1 MPKTKKNKKIL
12 GLTGVF
18 LTVAMMALIMLF
30 HTVIHQSQMVKAEEA
45 VYNLLQVQR
54 AIRAYVKETIR
65 PEMYRLEEQGILQQG
80 YFSPE
85 LMSRSYVSREVLKL
99 FIDSQGKEF
108 SSTVFR
114 YASLSPHNLKNL
126 ATPFEQQLLKRFAAN
141 EISEYCERI
150 ILGGEKI
157 LFYAVP
163 LDRFASSCMA
173 CHSDPALAPPSLVQR
188 YEDSQGFHRRPGELS
203 GLMSISIPLASFE
216 DQCAKTSAAVAVLTA
231 IGFVGV
237 FFLIRVLL
245 AKKDVQDLLLEQQ
258 NAELDRLST
267 TDPLT
272 GLWNRL
278 RFNHEIIQLI
288 SQVHT
293 SEEPLAMLIID
304 IDHFKEI
311 NDSFGHSIGDE
322 VLKIFGAFL
331 QQQSRK
337 TDFVSRVGG
346 EEFVILTVGM
356 NRYDLELFAQRLLD
370 KMTEVTYPHGLRVTA
385 SLGITLYH
393 DGEDHSLFFSRADKA
408 MYRSKEKGRFCYTI
422 EG

>member
-1 MPKTKKNKKIL
+1 M
-12 GLTGVF
+12 
-18 LTVAMMALIMLF
+18 TVAMMALIVLF
-30 HTVIHQSQMVKAEEA
+30 HTVIHQGQMVKAEEA

-65 PEMYRLEEQGILQQG
+65 PEMYRLEEQGILQPG

-108 SSTVFR
+108 SSSVFR

-126 ATPFEQQLLKRFAAN
+126 ATPFEEQLLKRFAAN
-141 EISEYCERI
+141 EISEYCEKI
-150 ILGGEKI
+150 IQGGEEI

-163 LDRFASSCMA
+163 LDRFGSSCMG

-188 YEDSQGFHRRPGELS
+188 YGDSHGFHRRPGELS
-203 GLMSISIPLASFE
+203 GLMSISIPLASFK

-278 RFNHEIIQLI
+278 RFNHEIVQLI
-288 SQVHT
+288 SQVQT

-311 NDSFGHSIGDE
+311 NDSHGHSTGDE

-356 NRYDLELFAQRLLD
+356 NRYDLGLFAQRLLD

-385 SLGITLYH
+385 SLGIALYH

-408 MYRSKEKGRFCYTI
+408 MYQSKEKGRFCYTI